1 MPVCGMSNSWFRFK
15 RFVVEQSDT
24 AMKVGTDGVLLGGC
38 CRALRVIWISVR
50 ERG

>member
-24 AMKVGTDGVLLGGC
+24 AMKVGTDGVLLGAWA
-38 CRALRVIWISVR
+38 RRVIWISVR

>member
-1 MPVCGMSNSWFRFK
+1 MSNSWFRFK

-24 AMKVGTDGVLLGGC
+24 AMKVGTDGVLLGAWARVLPG
-38 CRALRVIWISVR
+38 LRVIWISVR